1 MNAIAP
7 KEAKRAVI
15 QLTVLR
21 IVVYAILIFLS
32 VLCLFSFVML
42 FINASRSNGQ
52 LQAGFTLLELYE
64 DTNGAGRLHAFNI
77 PTFLAM
83 RSQKPIQR

>member
-52 LQAGFTLLELYE
+52 LQAGFTLIPGGHLMDNLKNAWT
-64 DTNGAGRLHAFNI
+64 DSSINI
-77 PTFLAM
+77 PRGLLNC
-83 RSQKPIQR
+83 